1 MAKLYRYSVLNRVW
15 LQFCFVDDTSL
26 MMAGIQ
32 RVISGHSALGLE
44 TNTAPAARRLSD
56 RLFLGAATSNACILA

>member
-1 MAKLYRYSVLNRVW
+1 MAKLYRYSVLNPVW

-32 RVISGHSALGLE
+32 RVISGHRCTWIRDKQSPCSQEAL
-44 TNTAPAARRLSD
+44 
-56 RLFLGAATSNACILA
+56 